1 MTDPILRTEAAMPS
15 PARLA
20 IAFLAVFLLLA
31 GAGGTPAFAQ
41 SMDQAKASGQIGEQ
55 PDGYLGIVDT
65 AAPTAVR
72 QMVEDV
78 NLKRR
83 ERYRGIASKNGTNLQ
98 AVEALTG
105 KKLVEEAPTGQYVR
119 LPDGR
124 WVRK

>member
-1 MTDPILRTEAAMPS
+1 MTFSILRTEAAMPS
-15 PARLA
+15 PARLVVA
-20 IAFLAVFLLLA
+20 LLAVFLLVA
-31 GAGGTPAFAQ
+31 GIANTSAYAQ
-41 SMDQAKASGQIGEQ
+41 SLDQAKAGGQIGEQ
-55 PDGYLGIVDT
+55 PDGYLGIVGA
-65 AAPTAVR
+65 AAPTAIR

-124 WVRK
+124 WIRK